1 MMASPQARDLL
12 ARAALMVA
20 VYAIFAAMLP
30 TYTSLKGGAA
40 LLDGAV
46 LTGLIALGV
55 GLTMIAGEMDLSVGS
70 MAALCGVIAVKLAPA
85 AGPMPAIL
93 AVAAFAAGLGAL
105 QGLAIAWL
113 RINSMIFT
121 IGTLIGLRGITLIAS
136 GETTVLIPFDRL
148 AMTDGFA
155 ARFLVFSPLSLTLL
169 AAALAVGLFA
179 NRTLWGR
186 ELYAIG
192 GGRAEA
198 RAAGVS
204 IRRPIVLAFALSA
217 GLAGLGGALLSLRS
231 GSASPLGFEA
241 VLLEAVAACLIGGV
255 ALQGGRGSIPGILCG
270 LFALRFLISGIGGMG
285 APFWAQSLATGALL
299 IIVIVVEALSRAIV
313 ARRALARRGASAT

>member
-1 MMASPQARDLL
+1 MRGLRRRPDRALQNFMLLNGPSAGVRMTIVGGLVVVATCAFHLPGGGRYDGLAPGPRLL

-55 GLTMIAGEMDLSVGS
+55 GLTMIAGEMDPSVGS
-70 MAALCGVIAVKLAPA
+70 MAALCGVIAVKLAPS

-93 AVAAFAAGLGAL
+93 AAAAFAAGLGAL
-105 QGLAIAWL
+105 RAG
-113 RINSMIFT
+113 
-121 IGTLIGLRGITLIAS
+121 
-136 GETTVLIPFDRL
+136 DRL
-148 AMTDGFA
+148 AAHQLDDLHHRHADRPARHHPDRLGRDDRADPVRPAGDDGRLRRPLPGLLAAQPDA
-155 ARFLVFSPLSLTLL
+155 AR

-217 GLAGLGGALLSLRS
+217 GPAGWAAPSRRCAPARQPA
-231 GSASPLGFEA
+231 SAS
-241 VLLEAVAACLIGGV
+241 
-255 ALQGGRGSIPGILCG
+255 
-270 LFALRFLISGIGGMG
+270 
-285 APFWAQSLATGALL
+285 
-299 IIVIVVEALSRAIV
+299 
-313 ARRALARRGASAT
+313 RRCCWRPSPPA